1 MLRSGWK
8 KMNEKIKYVG
18 PNFLELLTLVFV
30 VLKLLGKIN
39 WSWWWVLSPI
49 WLSIGAAIIVA
60 IILIVHEKND
70 GF

>member
-8 KMNEKIKYVG
+8 KMNDKIKYIG
-18 PNFLELLTLVFV
+18 PNFLELLTLVFI

-39 WSWWWVLSPI
+39 WSLWWVLSPI
-49 WLSIGAAIIVA
+49 WLSWGIAIIVA
-60 IILIVHEKND
+60 IVLIVHEKND

>member
-1 MLRSGWK
+1 
-8 KMNEKIKYVG
+8 MNEKIKYVG

-49 WLSIGAAIIVA
+49 WLSLGAAIIVA
-60 IILIVHEKND
+60 IVLIVHEKND

>member
-1 MLRSGWK
+1 MLHSGWK
-8 KMNEKIKYVG
+8 KMNEKIRYVG

-49 WLSIGAAIIVA
+49 WLSLGAAIIVA

-70 GF
+70 GI